1 MEVLNRLWASQD
13 VLEDTLRLEI
23 TPEEVKE
30 TKEGKRLLGY
40 LRWRR
45 RVVNRLAKILKK
57 I

>member
-1 MEVLNRLWASQD
+1 MEVLKRLWASQD
-13 VLEDTLRLEI
+13 ALEDALRLET

-30 TKEGKRLLGY
+30 AKEGKKLLRY

-45 RVVNRLAKILKK
+45 RVTNRLAKALNK

>member
-1 MEVLNRLWASQD
+1 MEVLTRLWASQD
-13 VLEDTLRLEI
+13 ALEDALRLET

-30 TKEGKRLLGY
+30 TKEGKRLLRY

-45 RVVNRLAKILKK
+45 RVVDRLAKVLKK